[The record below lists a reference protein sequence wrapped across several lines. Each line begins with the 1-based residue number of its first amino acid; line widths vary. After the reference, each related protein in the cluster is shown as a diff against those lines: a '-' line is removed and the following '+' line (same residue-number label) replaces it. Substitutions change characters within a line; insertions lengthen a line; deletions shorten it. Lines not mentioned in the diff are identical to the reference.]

1 MDQRNGLSGCQ
12 IAGIILAVLVIAT
25 GCLGAGFVLGG
36 GAGLVTGGAAGYAI
50 GRIQSHGYPFDEGW
64 MPPQFP
70 LPPQP
75 VPEDD
80 GWNWTPPEGSPGM
93 ELRPYLGVRYRTVR
107 AGAQIVVVE
116 PDTPAADAGLREGD
130 VILAVNGEPVGE
142 GDPDL
147 AARILEYEPGGE
159 VELRVRRG
167 NEELEFEVTLGSRI
181 VIEGSENP

>member
-1 MDQRNGLSGCQ
+1 
-12 IAGIILAVLVIAT
+12 
-25 GCLGAGFVLGG
+25 
-36 GAGLVTGGAAGYAI
+36 
-50 GRIQSHGYPFDEGW
+50 
-64 MPPQFP
+64 
-70 LPPQP
+70 
-75 VPEDD
+75 
-80 GWNWTPPEGSPGM
+80 M

-142 GDPDL
+142 GAPDL

-159 VELRVRRG
+159 VEMRVRRG